1 MADTFRQV
9 IEVAL
14 KATNDPNLRTLL
26 TTLRDLGAT
35 GDLTEEQLAELQG
48 GITGVSEELQKLD
61 AATGAIATLRK
72 LSQETLTA
80 SRAFQASQKEAAAL
94 GKSLQEAYAKRTA
107 AADAASKAE
116 GAAAKATRKEL
127 AEAEREVRKLEA
139 AYEKAQN
146 STRALSTA
154 LESKTAAVK
163 RTKDALRA
171 AGVDTQR
178 LSSEQQRLGSEA
190 AKASGAMQAQVAA
203 VRAQAE
209 AARVLRERT
218 AAVESAILKFNS
230 AGRASAD
237 ALSVYRARA
246 AEAGDVTRKLGAEST
261 ATTQKFDALEAGL
274 GKIGALAASVA
285 AAIGGIRFGADQ
297 FQGTVELQSRLAE
310 VQAVSGAAG
319 AALGRLRNEAQLAAE
334 DTGTATE
341 AVTSGMGE
349 LARAGFD
356 AEQTI
361 SAIRPALDLAQAGA
375 ILLNDAIGITTT
387 TLTQFGLEAEDARR
401 VADVLA
407 QAANSSQTSVQG
419 LGLSLSYA
427 APLARQLGLNLEET
441 TAIIAALGDEGFR
454 GERAGTALRNVF
466 SALLDPSSKFRGEL
480 ARLGIT
486 GNDFTKILQQLAE
499 KGEAGKQALLALDS
513 EARPAIAALF
523 LKGGES
529 IAKYVDELQ
538 RAEGASANTAA
549 IIRDTLSNAFTR
561 IGEVVDNTFA
571 DLIDPVLKPLQEEIE
586 LLAANIKTFAESPEF
601 AKLQAQLKL
610 AFVDGL
616 AAVRQYAQ
624 NVDYDQMAADLGG
637 FVESVG
643 AAATAIGELAEFLAL
658 LEKAANNSLFPVR
671 EAAEGLREAILLL
684 ADGFD
689 GGADRAERL
698 AKELA
703 KVNDEQSQ
711 LNNIVETGKVAFDSI
726 ADAVDR
732 VANRFGLFGR
742 ESDGARESAER
753 VAEALGIIGVEAK
766 KSAATITE
774 EGQKIINA
782 LNVLA
787 TEAATTGEQFTAAF
801 EKGIQSATTVAEI
814 EKMRAALRVAFEDGK
829 LSVVEY
835 ETALAKANNKLGE
848 VKAAAEKAA
857 GGMTAIGDAA
867 VAAAKVAIAQ
877 AEAIRAAYVAEAQRL
892 AGAMAAAIKQ
902 YGAESPQVSELGK
915 QVQETDKR
923 IAQQNQTI
931 EKNRE
936 LVDAAGEAGKK
947 AGEKT
952 AEGFDQSSKAADG
965 AVESTKKVSEAAEEA
980 AGGLS
985 EFINRQIEFFTE
997 KFAAVSENAV
1007 KLFDE
1012 LRRSSVAGAQGL
1024 YDVLDALSEAAAE
1037 VDRQIETQRR
1047 FAEFG
1052 AKAYEDFANGV
1063 DDAASRI
1070 VRLGVDSEES
1080 MRALA
1085 EQIRAGQ
1092 AGVDLLDQATLDGLG
1107 SAIDRAADRV
1117 RALADEARQAKEEL
1131 QGIADSLQ
1139 DELDRRAGNDSAILE
1154 RAYQEQL
1161 RRIEELARTG
1171 GAAARQQAEQARA
1184 LAEQN
1189 YQQELATLREREATQ
1204 REEARRTADTRI
1216 EEARRA
1222 NAAIEQIQQPTQRND
1237 LTSRGEL
1244 RVVMQV
1250 ENNQR
1255 SADQIIAELS
1265 DSALEQLGAFIVQRI
1280 ARDLR
1285 GMGVV

>member
-1 MADTFRQV
+1 MADTFQQV

-14 KATNDPNLRTLL
+14 KATNDPNMRTLL

-48 GITGVSEELQKLD
+48 GISGVSEELQKLD

-178 LSSEQQRLGSEA
+178 LSSEQQRLASEA
-190 AKASGAMQAQVAA
+190 ARASSAMQAQVTA

-218 AAVESAILKFNS
+218 AAVESAILKFNTAGRVS
-230 AGRASAD
+230 AEVLARYRASAT
-237 ALSVYRARA
+237 
-246 AEAGDVTRKLGAEST
+246 EAGDATRKLGAESAGT
-261 ATTQKFDALEAGL
+261 AQKFNILQAGL
-274 GKIGALAASVA
+274 GKISALAASVA
-285 AAIGGIRFGADQ
+285 AAIGGIRFGTDQ
-297 FQGTVELQSRLAE
+297 FQGAVDLQRQLAE

-319 AALGRLRNEAQLAAE
+319 AALVRLRDEAQLAAE
-334 DTGTATE
+334 ETGVATGEVTA
-341 AVTSGMGE
+341 GMGE

-375 ILLNDAIGITTT
+375 VGLSQAVGITTT
-387 TLTQFGLEAEDARR
+387 TLTQFGLQAEDARR

-407 QAANSSQTSVQG
+407 QAANSSQTSVEG

-480 ARLGIT
+480 TRLGIT

-610 AFVDGL
+610 AFEDGL
-616 AAVRQYAQ
+616 AAVREYAE
-624 NVDYDQMAADLGG
+624 NVDYDQMVKDIGG
-637 FVESVG
+637 FVDSVG
-643 AAATAIGELAEFLAL
+643 AAATAIGELADFLAL
-658 LEKAANNSLFPVR
+658 LEKAASNTLFPVR
-671 EAAEGLREAILLL
+671 EAAEGLREAIVLLG
-684 ADGFD
+684 DSFG

-766 KSAATITE
+766 KTAATITE
-774 EGQKIINA
+774 EGQRILGA
-782 LNVLA
+782 LAILA
-787 TEAATTGEQFTAAF
+787 TESATTADEFRAAF
-801 EKGIQSATTVAEI
+801 EKGIDSTKTVAELEAVREI
-814 EKMRAALRVAFEDGK
+814 LRSAFEAGK
-829 LSVVEY
+829 LSLVEY
-835 ETALAKANNKLGE
+835 EVALAKVNIKLGE
-848 VKAAAEKAA
+848 AKAAAERAA
-857 GGMTAIGDAA
+857 GGMTSIGDAA

-892 AGAMAAAIKQ
+892 AGAMAEAITK
-902 YGAESPQVSELGK
+902 YGAESPQVTELGK
-915 QVQETDKR
+915 QIQQTDKQ
-923 IAQQNQTI
+923 ITQQNQTI
-931 EKNRE
+931 EKNKQVVAE
-936 LVDAAGEAGKK
+936 AGEAGKQ
-947 AGEKT
+947 AGQKT
-952 AEGFDQSSKAADG
+952 AEGFDQAANSAGKAAETTQQVG
-965 AVESTKKVSEAAEEA
+965 EAAEA
-980 AGGLS
+980 AGSAVGGVISLLQQFNE
-985 EFINRQIEFFTE
+985 EFGAI
-997 KFAAVSENAV
+997 SENARLYFLEAQAATV
-1007 KLFDE
+1007 GLATDLDDVEAGIFRAADAT
-1012 LRRSSVAGAQGL
+1012 RRAIAAQRAAVEGA
-1024 YDVLDALSEAAAE
+1024 EAAYAS
-1037 VDRQIETQRR
+1037 
-1047 FAEFG
+1047 FA
-1052 AKAYEDFANGV
+1052 DGV
-1063 DDAASRI
+1063 EDAALQ
-1070 VRLGVDSEES
+1070 VLRLGDQSEES
-1080 MRALA
+1080 LRNMA
-1085 EQIRAGQ
+1085 EQVRAGR
-1092 AGVDLLDQATLDGLG
+1092 GGFDLLDQASLDNLGATL
-1107 SAIDRAADRV
+1107 DRAADRV
-1117 RALADEARQAKEEL
+1117 RALTEEAERAKEEL
-1131 QGIADSLQ
+1131 EGIASTLQ

-1154 RAYQEQL
+1154 RAHQEQL
-1161 RRIEELARTG
+1161 RRIEELAETG
-1171 GAAARQQAEQARA
+1171 GDTARQQAEQARA

-1189 YQQELATLREREATQ
+1189 YQQELAAVRERETAQ
-1204 REEARRTADTRI
+1204 RDEARRTADSRI

-1222 NAAIEQIQQPTQRND
+1222 NAAIEQIQRPQQPAMRDGVLRIEVVVKNEQRPGGVFAEM
-1237 LTSRGEL
+1237 T
-1244 RVVMQV
+1244 
-1250 ENNQR
+1250 
-1255 SADQIIAELS
+1255 SAD
-1265 DSALEQLGAFIVQRI
+1265 LEAIGREVLDKVR
-1280 ARDLR
+1280 RDLQ
-1285 GMGVV
+1285 GMGLI